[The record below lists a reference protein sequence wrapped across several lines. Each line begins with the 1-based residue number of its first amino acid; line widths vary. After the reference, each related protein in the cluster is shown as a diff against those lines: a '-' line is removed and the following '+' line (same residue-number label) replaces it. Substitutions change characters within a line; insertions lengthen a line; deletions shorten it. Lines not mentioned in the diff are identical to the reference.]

1 MGRRI
6 MLSEMPNIGKIL
18 EQRLAEV
25 DIHTPADLAEVGS
38 LGALQRLEAIH
49 APGCLNMLYA
59 LEGALRGMRWHDL
72 SPEIKNQ
79 LKTDLKS
86 VIEG

>member
-1 MGRRI
+1 
-6 MLSEMPNIGKIL
+6 MLSEMPNIGKVL
-18 EQRLAEV
+18 EARLEAVE
-25 DIHTPADLAEVGS
+25 IRTPADLAEVGS
-38 LGALQRLEAIH
+38 LAVLQRLGALN